1 MVSIAPPLP
10 MPTEVAGEEGSWDI
24 VSQVPL
30 LKGRVLE
37 GKDGSKSY
45 FFLYS
50 SSYDWVRVI

>member
-30 LKGRVLE
+30 HQGRVLE
-37 GKDGSKSY
+37 GERWKVVLL
-45 FFLYS
+45 FL
-50 SSYDWVRVI
+50 V

>member
-10 MPTEVAGEEGSWDI
+10 MSTEVTGEEGSWDI

-30 LKGRVLE
+30 LKGRVLK
-37 GKDGSKSY
+37 GKGGKWSY

-50 SSYDWVRVI
+50 SSCDWVRVI